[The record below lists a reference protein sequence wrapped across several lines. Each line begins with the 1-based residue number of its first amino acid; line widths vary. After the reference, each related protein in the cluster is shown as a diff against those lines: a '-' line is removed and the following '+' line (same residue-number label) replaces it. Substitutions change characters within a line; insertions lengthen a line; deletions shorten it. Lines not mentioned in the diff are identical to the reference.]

1 MSCSAWPRATRP
13 TSPSPFPASSS
24 AAARPGRTPTAGVC
38 RSTTATSR
46 APFSKTTPA
55 YSSTLA
61 RFLRENPILTQLA
74 VAHIRKMTRGV
85 ASIQNTHPFVRVWQG
100 RHIVFAHNGTL
111 PKVKERPLRY
121 ESPLGD
127 TDSEYAF
134 CLMLEA
140 LREAYGDRYPDSAT
154 DLGKTLFELSN
165 ELGSEGTMNF
175 LLADGE
181 HLYARC
187 GDSLYRA
194 ERHRTGEHSTLVDAE
209 VKVQL
214 GDVLGP
220 SDDSRMA
227 VVATAP
233 LPHDDDWIKAAPGTL
248 WVFSEGEL
256 LATFDPP
263 PGFRP
268 PPKKP
273 PVGSRAELAG
283 PRRAWRSPTNYV
295 GFDFG
300 RPFPQFPQF
309 PQRRATPAGPS
320 LAEAFPRLSRRG
332 AIRRTTTREE
342 RAPN

>member
-1 MSCSAWPRATRP
+1 MCELLGMVASH
-13 TSPSPFPASSS
+13 PADVAFSFSGFAQRGGKTGPHADGWGLS
-24 AAARPGRTPTAGVC
+24 LYEGNFART
-38 RSTTATSR
+38 
-46 APFSKTTPA
+46 FLENHPA
-55 YSSTLA
+55 YSSPLA
-61 RFLRENPILTQLA
+61 RFLRENPILTRLA
-74 VAHIRKMTRGV
+74 IAHIRKMTRGV

-111 PKVKERPLRY
+111 PKVKERSLRY
-121 ESPLGD
+121 ESALGD

-134 CLMLEA
+134 CVILEA
-140 LREAYGDRYPDSAT
+140 LREAYGSRYPDNPNE
-154 DLGKTLFELSN
+154 LGKTLS
-165 ELGSEGTMNF
+165 ELGNDLGKDGTMNF

-194 ERHRTGEHSTLVDAE
+194 ARLEQHATLADAE

-233 LPHDDDWIKAAPGTL
+233 LPHDEDWIKAAPGTL

-256 LATFDPP
+256 IATYDPP

-273 PVGSRAELAG
+273 PV
-283 PRRAWRSPTNYV
+283 WK
-295 GFDFG
+295 
-300 RPFPQFPQF
+300 
-309 PQRRATPAGPS
+309 PS
-320 LAEAFPRLSRRG
+320 
-332 AIRRTTTREE
+332 
-342 RAPN
+342 